1 LAAHYRRWPVADAP
15 MLEIHN
21 LVVDHGQIKCLRGIS
36 MMVKA
41 GEIVTLIGSNG
52 AGKTTTLKT
61 ISGLYRPKNGQI
73 RFEGEPIQ
81 GLKPDAIV
89 ARGVVQV
96 LEGRRIFPEL
106 SVEDNLRVAAHL
118 MVDRSRLS
126 LELSKVFERFPRL
139 KERRRQD
146 GGTLSGGEQQ
156 MLAFGRAMMAR
167 PRLLLLDEPTLG
179 LAPIVVAEIM
189 RTIVDLKNAGITIL
203 LVEQNARFA
212 LSIADRGYVMET
224 GEIQASDTSTNLAKD
239 PRVMSSYFGIEITTS
254 TSPQLH

>member
-1 LAAHYRRWPVADAP
+1 MADAP
-15 MLEIHN
+15 MLEIDD
-21 LVVDHGQIKCLRGIS
+21 LVVDHGQVKCLRGMS
-36 MMVKA
+36 MAVKA
-41 GEIVTLIGSNG
+41 CEIVTLIGSNG

-61 ISGLYRPKNGQI
+61 VSGLHRPKSGRI
-73 RFEGEPIQ
+73 RFKGEEIT
-81 GLKPDAIV
+81 GLKPDAVV

-106 SVEDNLRVAAHL
+106 TVEDNLKVAAHL
-118 MVDRSRLS
+118 MPDRSQLPA
-126 LELSKVFERFPRL
+126 EMAKVYARFPRL
-139 KERRRQD
+139 KERRRQE

-167 PRLLLLDEPTLG
+167 PQLLLLDEPTLG

-212 LSIADRGYVMET
+212 LGIADRGYVIET
-224 GEIQASDTSTNLAKD
+224 GEIVASDTSANLASD
-239 PRVMSSYFGIEITTS
+239 PKVMRSYLGLEITS
-254 TSPQLH
+254 SGSEEGR

>member
-1 LAAHYRRWPVADAP
+1 MADAP
-15 MLEIHN
+15 MLEIDD
-21 LVVDHGQIKCLRGIS
+21 LVVDHGQVKCLRGIS
-36 MMVKA
+36 MAVMA

-61 ISGLYRPKNGQI
+61 ISGLHRPASGRI
-73 RFEGEPIQ
+73 RFCGEEII

-106 SVEDNLRVAAHL
+106 SVEDNLKVAAHL
-118 MVDRSRLS
+118 MPDRSQLAP
-126 LELSKVFERFPRL
+126 EMAKVYARFPRL
-139 KERRRQD
+139 MERRRQE

-167 PRLLLLDEPTLG
+167 PRLLLQDEPTLG

-212 LSIADRGYVMET
+212 LGIADRGYVIET
-224 GEIQASDTSTNLAKD
+224 GEIVTSDTGANLASDPK
-239 PRVMSSYFGIEITTS
+239 VMRSYLGLEIASSGSEES
-254 TSPQLH
+254 R

>member
-1 LAAHYRRWPVADAP
+1 MPDTPL
-15 MLEIHN
+15 LEIDN
-21 LVVDHGQIKCLRGIS
+21 LVVDHGQVKCLRGIS
-36 MMVKA
+36 VSVNR

-61 ISGLYRPKNGQI
+61 ISGLYKPKAGEI
-73 RFEGEPIQ
+73 RFEGKPIQ

-118 MVDRSRLS
+118 MVDRSQLS
-126 LELSKVFERFPRL
+126 VEMSRVFQRFPRL
-139 KERRRQD
+139 EERRRQD

-179 LAPIVVAEIM
+179 LAPIVVAEVM
-189 RTIVDLKNAGITIL
+189 RTIVDLNRAGITIL

-212 LSIADRGYVMET
+212 LSIAHRGYVIET
-224 GEIQASDTSTNLAKD
+224 GEILTSDTSSNLIKD
-239 PRVMSSYFGIEITTS
+239 PKVMSSYLGLEIANS
-254 TSPQLH
+254 SSQ

>member
-1 LAAHYRRWPVADAP
+1 MADTP
-15 MLEIHN
+15 MLEIDN
-21 LVVDHGQIKCLRGIS
+21 LVVDHGQVKCLRGIS
-36 MMVKA
+36 MSVNA

-61 ISGLYRPKNGQI
+61 ISGLYKPKSGAV
-73 RFEGEPIQ
+73 RFKGETIH

-106 SVEDNLRVAAHL
+106 SVEDNLKVAAHL
-118 MVDRSRLS
+118 MPDRSQMS
-126 LELSKVFERFPRL
+126 VEMSKVFERFPRL

-156 MLAFGRAMMAR
+156 MLAFGRAMMAC

-179 LAPIVVAEIM
+179 LAPIIVAEIM
-189 RTIVDLKNAGITIL
+189 RTIVDLKKAGITIL

-212 LSIADRGYVMET
+212 LSIADRGYVIET
-224 GEIQASDTSTNLAKD
+224 GEILTSDTSANLVKD
-239 PRVMSSYFGIEITTS
+239 SRVMSSYLGLEIANAS
-254 TSPQLH
+254 TEHVH

>member
-1 LAAHYRRWPVADAP
+1 MAEVP
-15 MLEIHN
+15 MLEIDN
-21 LVVDHGQIKCLRGIS
+21 LVVDHGQVKCLRSIS
-36 MMVKA
+36 MLVNA

-61 ISGLYRPKNGQI
+61 ISGLYKPKSGAI
-73 RFEGEPIQ
+73 RFNGEAIQ

-118 MVDRSRLS
+118 MADRSQLS
-126 LELSKVFERFPRL
+126 AEMCKVFERFPRL
-139 KERRRQD
+139 KDRRRQD

-156 MLAFGRAMMAR
+156 MLAFGRAMMTR

-179 LAPIVVAEIM
+179 LAPIVVGEVM
-189 RTIVDLKNAGITIL
+189 RTIVDLKNAGVTTL

-224 GEIQASDTSTNLAKD
+224 GEILASGTSANLVKD
-239 PRVMSSYFGIEITTS
+239 PRVMSSYLGLELANA
-254 TSPQLH
+254 PH

>member
-1 LAAHYRRWPVADAP
+1 MANAP
-15 MLEIHN
+15 MLQIDN
-21 LVVDHGQIKCLRGIS
+21 LVVDHGQVKCLRGIS
-36 MMVKA
+36 LSVGA

-52 AGKTTTLKT
+52 AGKTTTLKA
-61 ISGLYRPKNGQI
+61 ISGIYRAKSGEI
-73 RFEGEPIQ
+73 RFNGEPIQ
-81 GLKPDAIV
+81 TLKPDAIV
-89 ARGVVQV
+89 ARGVIQV
-96 LEGRRIFPEL
+96 LEGRRNFPDL
-106 SVEDNLRVAAHL
+106 NVEDNLRVAAHL
-118 MVDRSRLS
+118 MPDRSQLPAQM
-126 LELSKVFERFPRL
+126 SKVFERFPRL

-212 LSIADRGYVMET
+212 LSIADRGYVIET
-224 GEIQASDTSTNLAKD
+224 GEILASDTSANLVKD
-239 PRVMSSYFGIEITTS
+239 PRVMSSYLGLEIAS
-254 TSPQLH
+254 SSSEHVH

>member
-1 LAAHYRRWPVADAP
+1 MADAA
-15 MLEIHN
+15 MLEIDN
-21 LVVDHGQIKCLRGIS
+21 LVVDHGQVKCLRGIS
-36 MMVKA
+36 MAVKA

-61 ISGLYRPKNGQI
+61 LSGLYRPKSGQI

-89 ARGVVQV
+89 ARGIVQV

-106 SVEDNLRVAAHL
+106 SVEDNLKVAAHL
-118 MVDRSRLS
+118 MPDRSQLS
-126 LELSKVFERFPRL
+126 AEMAKVFERFPRL
-139 KERRRQD
+139 RERRRQD

-212 LSIADRGYVMET
+212 LSIADRGYVIET
-224 GEIQASDTSTNLAKD
+224 GEILASDTSANLVKD
-239 PRVMSSYFGIEITTS
+239 PRVMSSYLGLEIANS
-254 TSPQLH
+254 ASEQVR